1 MEYTK
6 ECLNDLLN
14 QDIVFNLRLIDQN
27 SSEFGTKEFFDE
39 FFSDWDEIKTT
50 IMVMKAYQVIDHKM
64 KQLEFEKKKLC
75 TTSIKLNVQV
85 PTTHSRIL

>member
-1 MEYTK
+1 MVVKISILLVNLNNLEYTK

-39 FFSDWDEIKTT
+39 F
-50 IMVMKAYQVIDHKM
+50 
-64 KQLEFEKKKLC
+64 
-75 TTSIKLNVQV
+75 
-85 PTTHSRIL
+85 